1 MADKSTL
8 SIEKAERVDHQLVRG
23 IGVPAL
29 TANIISSTVGAGIFV
44 IPAAVARGLGSAAPL
59 AFICCAIA
67 MVLFVTCF
75 AIAGSR
81 VSLTGGLYAY
91 VEVAFGRY
99 VGFLAGMLYFL
110 TALGAVAGVVNVLAN
125 SVALVV
131 PFLGAAVMRVVVMLA
146 VYGVLVFI
154 NIRGVRE
161 GAGAVTVITV
171 AKLLPLLLFVCVG
184 IFFIHAPNLSWSG
197 WPSSKSLGDAVIL
210 LIFAFVGIEVA
221 LIPSGEVKN
230 PARTVPLSAYLSL
243 VITTIIYLMI
253 QLVAQGTLG
262 ADLGNHL
269 DAPLAE
275 SAAQFLGNLG
285 RMILLAGASISAF
298 GFVTSDILSS
308 PRMIFAVG
316 RDGALPQFFAHVH
329 PRHRSPDVAI
339 ITYAALAFALS
350 ISGTFEKL
358 AVLSNVAVLLMYLLC
373 CAACWVLVQ
382 RDVRSDG
389 DPFNFRGMKIVP
401 ALAILAIIWILAH
414 ATIREFVITAV
425 VLVEA
430 TLAYLASYL
439 DRRFRREHPGAR
451 PYRWGYYFS
460 IHMPISVIIGAALL
474 HCPVAAIVGFGA
486 LYSVLAW
493 FFAKRQHW
501 AWITLTIL
509 SFNVLLWVAHCVYL
523 GRRWREQSAL
533 AT

>member
-1 MADKSTL
+1 MTHDAPMADKSPAW
-8 SIEKAERVDHQLVRG
+8 IQQEERIDHQLVRG
-23 IGVPAL
+23 IGISAL
-29 TANIISSTVGAGIFV
+29 TANIVSSTIGAGIFV
-44 IPAAVARGLGSAAPL
+44 IPAAVAKGLGSAAPL
-59 AFICCAIA
+59 AFVCCAIA

-110 TALGAVAGVVNVLAN
+110 TALGAVAGVVNVLAD

-131 PFLGAAVMRVVVMLA
+131 PFLAGPIMRRVVMFA
-146 VYGVLVFI
+146 VYGSLVLI
-154 NIRGVRE
+154 NIRGVRQ
-161 GAGAVTVITV
+161 GASAVTAITV
-171 AKLLPLLLFVCVG
+171 AKLLPLLLFICVG
-184 IFFIHAPNLSWSG
+184 IFFIHAPNLAWSG

-230 PARTVPLSAYLSL
+230 PTRTVPRSAYLAL
-243 VITTIIYLMI
+243 IITTIIYLMI

-262 ADLGNHL
+262 PDLANHP

-275 SAAQFLGNLG
+275 SAATFLGNLG
-285 RMILLAGASISAF
+285 RMVLLAGASISAF

-308 PRMIFAVG
+308 PRMIFAFG

-329 PRHRSPDVAI
+329 PRYRSPDVAI
-339 ITYAALAFALS
+339 ITYAALAFLLS
-350 ISGTFEKL
+350 ISGTFERL

-389 DPFNFRGMKIVP
+389 KPFNFPGMKIVP
-401 ALAILAIIWILAH
+401 ALAI
-414 ATIREFVITAV
+414 
-425 VLVEA
+425 
-430 TLAYLASYL
+430 
-439 DRRFRREHPGAR
+439 
-451 PYRWGYYFS
+451 
-460 IHMPISVIIGAALL
+460 
-474 HCPVAAIVGFGA
+474 AAIV
-486 LYSVLAW
+486 
-493 FFAKRQHW
+493 
-501 AWITLTIL
+501 WI
-509 SFNVLLWVAHCVYL
+509 L
-523 GRRWREQSAL
+523 GQSAL
-533 AT
+533 SDSETGSSTRAGLRAAVVVLAMASVFYLVRIQLRRKA